1 MIHSTY
7 RALLLLSFGLIS
19 HAFTLGFSDSRQCG
33 SVEVTWAQRAD
44 AVERFQYPFYLYIL
58 PFNGTATI
66 RQIHNWNASTSS
78 GSALLDFPLS
88 ASSPYILGVADSQGR
103 GVGTSSAV
111 LATQN
116 STNTSCLSSQPQ
128 QQPPSQFQATPTAEP
143 SECPSILLS
152 FNPPNN
158 PPRALVFS
166 PGGRPRDI
174 EKTSTAFKTGF
185 IRLSGLT
192 SLSQVVVVYQEND
205 TAPAYTSS
213 LLTVGGT
220 DSVRCEASLS
230 VVPSRPYVK
239 KHCKSFVSGLNS
251 YH

>member
-1 MIHSTY
+1 MIRSIY
-7 RALLLLSFGLIS
+7 CALLLLSFGLIS
-19 HAFTLGFSDSRQCG
+19 HAFTLGFSNSQQCG
-33 SVEVTWAQRAD
+33 TVGVTWARRAD
-44 AVERFQYPFYLYIL
+44 AVEQFRYPFYLYIL

-78 GSALLDFPLS
+78 GSALLDFPLP
-88 ASSPYILGVADSQGR
+88 ASSPYVLGVVDSQGR

-111 LATQN
+111 LVTQN

-128 QQPPSQFQATPTAEP
+128 QQPSQFQATPTAEP

-158 PPRALVFS
+158 PPRTLVFI
-166 PGGRPRDI
+166 PGERSRDI
-174 EKTSTAFKTGF
+174 TKTSTAFTTGF

-230 VVPSRPYVK
+230 VVPPSRPYVK
-239 KHCKSFVSGLNS
+239 KVVNFCIQS
-251 YH
+251 